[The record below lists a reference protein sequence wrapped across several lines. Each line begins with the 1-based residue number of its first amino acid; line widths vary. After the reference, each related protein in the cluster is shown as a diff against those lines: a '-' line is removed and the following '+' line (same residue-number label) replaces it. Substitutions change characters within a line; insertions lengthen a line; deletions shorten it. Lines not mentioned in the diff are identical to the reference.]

1 MEFVRLE
8 YDNNKATNSELNGH
22 QEVIKE
28 YIPKDY
34 KYIGFIP
41 VKFGASG
48 KTLSIDLM
56 FEKSTLNIIYKYI
69 DIKIYIFFI

>member
-8 YDNNKATNSELNGH
+8 YDNNKATNAELNGH

-28 YIPKDY
+28 YVEKGY

-41 VKFGASG
+41 VTFGASG
-48 KTLSIDLM
+48 KTLAIDLI
-56 FEKSTLNIIYKYI
+56 FEK
-69 DIKIYIFFI
+69 

>member
-8 YDNNKATNSELNGH
+8 YDNKKTTNAELNGH
-22 QEVIKE
+22 QDVIKE
-28 YIPKDY
+28 YVSKGY

-48 KTLSIDLM
+48 KTLAIDLI
-56 FEKSTLNIIYKYI
+56 FEK
-69 DIKIYIFFI
+69 

>member
-8 YDNNKATNSELNGH
+8 YDNNKATNAELNGH
-22 QEVIKE
+22 REIIEE
-28 YIPKDY
+28 YLAKGY
-34 KYIGFIP
+34 KYVGFIP

-56 FEKSTLNIIYKYI
+56 FEC
-69 DIKIYIFFI
+69 